1 MQVTEGNFDRPEY
14 DPVGEPAERITLLN
28 TKNTKFILTFILLL
42 SHTFHNVWGSHVTPS
57 QLFCLIRDPVTRI
70 RVFQFFVSST
80 RERSVFGN
88 VAQRSSLGFAR
99 SML

>member
-28 TKNTKFILTFILLL
+28 TKNTKFVLTFILLL

-57 QLFCLIRDPVTRI
+57 QLFCLTRDPVTRI
-70 RVFQFFVSST
+70 RVFSF
-80 RERSVFGN
+80 
-88 VAQRSSLGFAR
+88 L
-99 SML
+99 